1 MTKASWLSLSQE
13 SGQGNAIIN
22 IGSKSPY
29 TGRKNRETTI
39 TWTTTTSGVDFVE
52 RKVIQEG
59 RPSFGLYNT
68 NINAPNMGLL
78 ARISG
83 FSNARGLKF
92 ELGDGDLEIIL
103 PKTFTAAGETVL
115 TVEEYIPFDP
125 GASHQYEF
133 EMYVEIPSNDGEEKY
148 RKVIVRDVDGDAF
161 AVCKL
166 TSTGFDA
173 YIEIEPTGDIILQPD
188 GKEVAVTIK
197 SNIDWRIE

>member
-1 MTKASWLSLSQE
+1 MTKAAWVSLSQE
-13 SGQGNAIIN
+13 DGQGDAIIN

-39 TWTTTTSGVDFVE
+39 TWKTSTSGVDDVE

-59 RPSFGLYNT
+59 RLSFGLYNT
-68 NINAPNMGLL
+68 NINAPHMGVI

-92 ELGDGDLEIIL
+92 ELGDGDLDIIL
-103 PKTFTAAGETVL
+103 PKTFTAAGQTVL
-115 TVEEYIPFDP
+115 TLEDYIPFDP
-125 GASHQYEF
+125 GASYQYEF
-133 EMYVEIPSNDGEEKY
+133 EMFVEIPSNDGEEKY
-148 RKVIVRDVDGDAF
+148 RKVIVRDVDGNAS

-166 TSTGFDA
+166 ISTGFDA
-173 YIEIEPTGDIILQPD
+173 YIEIEPAGDIILQPD

-197 SNIDWRIE
+197 SNIDWYIE